1 MTLGDIILNYRN
13 SFTPKISQRDF
24 AKRCGLSHTYIAALE
39 KNIDARTNK
48 PIAPT
53 LDTVKYISKGIGI
66 TVEEILKM
74 LDDEQEFVMN
84 KDISNDNLYNDKS
97 AVVLVYGTIPAGIPI
112 ECIEDIIDTGL
123 TLNFLYNYLK
133 NKDPKTL
140 KICALLDKKERR
152 QKNIHIDYTGFQIKN
167 KFVVGYG
174 LDFDEKYRNLSYIG
188 YIGD

>member
-1 MTLGDIILNYRN
+1 MNDKIEELIDEETIQNRINELAIEISKDYKNEEIVLICILKGSTYFAIDLSKKLINNDVILDFMKVSSYGN
-13 SFTPKISQRDF
+13 NLETTGKINFS
-24 AKRCGLSHTYIAALE
+24 
-39 KNIDARTNK
+39 
-48 PIAPT
+48 
-53 LDTVKYISKGIGI
+53 LDTSIDIK
-66 TVEEILKM
+66 
-74 LDDEQEFVMN
+74 N
-84 KDISNDNLYNDKS
+84 KNVII
-97 AVVLVYGTIPAGIPI
+97 V
-112 ECIEDIIDTGL
+112 EDIIDTGL